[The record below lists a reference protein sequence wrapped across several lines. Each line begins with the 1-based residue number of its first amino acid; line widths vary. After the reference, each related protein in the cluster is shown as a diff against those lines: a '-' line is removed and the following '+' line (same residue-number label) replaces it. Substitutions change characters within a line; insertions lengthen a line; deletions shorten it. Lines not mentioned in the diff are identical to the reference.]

1 MKIIYM
7 YKYIY
12 FFFLLTVP
20 LIYAEVV
27 IGDTADL
34 ICDLR
39 SNVPGD
45 YVLLVLW
52 YKDSDTIPFY
62 R

>member
-1 MKIIYM
+1 MISTAP
-7 YKYIY
+7 
-12 FFFLLTVP
+12 LT
-20 LIYAEVV
+20 YTEVI

-39 SNVPGD
+39 SNVLDD

-52 YKDSDTIPFY
+52 YKDGDTMPFY